1 MEVLLPLLFILLP
14 FIFKLIGKKLE
25 QAGNMDQ
32 AEKMRKIAKALSGNE
47 DEEERS
53 NAPKFFMEDDEDA
66 EQDDDVEYDDDG
78 NITEIFPK
86 PVAAPPPP
94 KPVTYYMPTDRVAPF
109 FTFTENVERQTAP
122 KAVQAQKPKA
132 KPILMEVETNERR
145 EKIDPKKLVI
155 YSEIMKPKHLE

>member
-25 QAGNMDQ
+25 QAGNIDQ
-32 AEKMRKIAKALSGNE
+32 AEKMRKIAKALGGNE
-47 DEEERS
+47 DEES
-53 NAPKFFMEDDEDA
+53 NAPKFFMEDNEDA
-66 EQDDDVEYDDDG
+66 E
-78 NITEIFPK
+78 
-86 PVAAPPPP
+86 PVVAPPPP

-122 KAVQAQKPKA
+122 KTAQAQKPKA
-132 KPILMEVETNERR
+132 KPILLEEDTNERR

-155 YSEIMKPKHLE
+155 YSEIMKPKFTE

>member
-32 AEKMRKIAKALSGNE
+32 AEKMRKIAKALGGNE
-47 DEEERS
+47 DEES
-53 NAPKFFMEDDEDA
+53 NAPKFFMEDNEDA
-66 EQDDDVEYDDDG
+66 EPDDDVKYDDDG
-78 NITEIFPK
+78 NITEVFPK
-86 PVAAPPPP
+86 PE
-94 KPVTYYMPTDRVAPF
+94 TYYMPTDRVAPF

-122 KAVQAQKPKA
+122 KTAQVQKPKS
-132 KPILMEVETNERR
+132 KPILLEEDTKERR

-155 YSEIMKPKHLE
+155 YSEIMKPKFTE

>member
-25 QAGNMDQ
+25 QAGNIEQ
-32 AEKMRKIAKALSGNE
+32 AEKMRKIAKALGGNE
-47 DEEERS
+47 DEES
-53 NAPKFFMEDDEDA
+53 NAPKFFMEDNEDA
-66 EQDDDVEYDDDG
+66 EPDDDVKYDDDG
-78 NITEIFPK
+78 NITEVFPK

-109 FTFTENVERQTAP
+109 FTMTENVERQTAP
-122 KAVQAQKPKA
+122 TKAQAGKPKP
-132 KPILMEVETNERR
+132 KPILIEEDQKER

-155 YSEIMKPKHLE
+155 YSEIMKPKYTD

>member
-1 MEVLLPLLFILLP
+1 MDVLIPLLFILLP

-32 AEKMRKIAKALSGNE
+32 AEKMRKIAKALGGNE
-47 DEEERS
+47 DEES
-53 NAPKFFMEDDEDA
+53 NAPECFMEGNEEA
-66 EQDDDVEYDDDG
+66 EPGDDVKYDDDG
-78 NITEIFPK
+78 NITEVFPK

-109 FTFTENVERQTAP
+109 FTMTENVERQTAP
-122 KAVQAQKPKA
+122 TKAQAGKPKP
-132 KPILMEVETNERR
+132 KPILIEEDQKER

-155 YSEIMKPKHLE
+155 YSEIMKPKFTE